1 MTSRPDP
8 QNAPEPNPDRT
19 RSSGGGAAHDL
30 ELDRETMRG
39 MIDTASERVLDWI
52 ETIGDHPAQSDHDGG
67 AVARELVEPLPSDA
81 TPFENL
87 LGELFERIIPPGLE
101 TAGPGYLAY
110 VPGGGLFHSAVADF
124 ITNAVNRYV
133 GVWLPAPGLTQ
144 IEVNV
149 VRWLAEI
156 VGLPES
162 AGGFLTTGGS
172 LANLAAVVAARDHH
186 LRDGYDRGTVYVSD
200 QAHHCVE
207 RAARVAG
214 IRADRVRRLPT
225 NDDGR
230 LLADPVV
237 TAIEADRRDGLQ
249 PFLVVASAGTTNTGA
264 VDDLTALADVAQEH
278 GSWFHVDAAYGGF
291 FRLTERGAAALAG
304 IERADSVVV
313 DPHKGLFLPY
323 GNGALLVRD
332 PATLRRAFSTDA
344 DYMPDLSH
352 EPEMVDFSSI
362 SPELSRDMR
371 GLRLWLPL
379 RMHGIDTFRRAL
391 DEKLD
396 LARHAAEGLAR
407 IPEIEVVTPPTLS
420 IVTFRM
426 REPGHW
432 RTRML
437 QKKVNESRRV
447 FLSGTKFGGRHVIR
461 ICVLSF
467 RTHRDRIDEAL
478 AIIADAARDL
488 AP

>member
-8 QNAPEPNPDRT
+8 PNTGESPSGNAP
-19 RSSGGGAAHDL
+19 AAEL
-30 ELDRETMRG
+30 ELDRATMQH
-39 MIDTASERVLDWI
+39 MIDAATARVLDWI
-52 ETIGDHPAQSDHDGG
+52 ESLGEHPAQSDDDGA
-67 AVARELVEPLPSDA
+67 AVARALEEPLPRDA
-81 TPFENL
+81 TPFETL
-87 LGELFERIIPPGLE
+87 LAELFDHVIPPGLE

-110 VPGGGLFHSAVADF
+110 VPGGGLFHAAVADF
-124 ITNAVNRYV
+124 VTNAVNRYV

-144 IEVNV
+144 LEVNV

-156 VGLPES
+156 VGLPDT

-186 LRDGYDRGTVYVSD
+186 LRDGHTLGTVYVSD

-214 IRADRVRRLPT
+214 IRAEHVRRLATDPE
-225 NDDGR
+225 GR
-230 LLADPVV
+230 LLAEPVA
-237 TAIEADRRDGLQ
+237 TAIEADREAGLQ

-264 VDDLTALADVAQEH
+264 VDDLRALADLAERQ
-278 GSWFHVDAAYGGF
+278 GTWFHVDAAYGGF
-291 FRLTERGAAALAG
+291 FRLTERGAAALEG

-332 PATLRRAFSTDA
+332 PATLRRAFSSDA

-362 SPELSRDMR
+362 SPELSRDVR

-379 RMHGIDTFRRAL
+379 RMHGIDVFRRAL

-396 LARHAAEGLAR
+396 LARYAADGLAR
-407 IPEIEVVTPPTLS
+407 IPEIEVVTPPALS

-478 AIIADAARDL
+478 AIIGDAAREL